1 MGLSYSES
9 DYSFQ
14 KFSGSGCMVNP
25 VLVLVFCAGSNGVM
39 HVHIMACI
47 VVPCLLHNLA
57 ALICQYTVFP
67 PSLW

>member
-25 VLVLVFCAGSNGVM
+25 VLVLVFSVGIDGVM
-39 HVHIMACI
+39 YGLWGR
-47 VVPCLLHNLA
+47 LL
-57 ALICQYTVFP
+57 
-67 PSLW
+67 